1 MKIPTGVHDLVE
13 EYRVQMLKVV
23 YSENVLT
30 ALEENNF
37 QDSMFDYGSDK
48 VDNDV
53 SIKFLLW
60 KKNDDGYLKK
70 MEMKNNKKITCL
82 KQHIYTKRVQFVEIQ
97 KLQENLTDNRLLIQL
112 DYSENYKCQQQ
123 NEVQGV
129 HFIFSV

>member
-1 MKIPTGVHDLVE
+1 
-13 EYRVQMLKVV
+13 
-23 YSENVLT
+23 
-30 ALEENNF
+30 
-37 QDSMFDYGSDK
+37 MFDYDSDE

-112 DYSENYKCQQQ
+112 DYSESYKCQQQ